1 MDIRFLGP
9 RQIMCD
15 LDLVCRRYLSFEPDA
30 ATPAATHA
38 AGMEVLVGLGR
49 IVALCY
55 LHILFVP
62 DSLT

>member
-1 MDIRFLGP
+1 
-9 RQIMCD
+9 MCD

-49 IVALCY
+49 VVALCY
-55 LHILFVP
+55 LHILFAP